1 MRVRHAAPLA
11 LMLAAAAPL
20 MLVAAAPVP
29 SPLASAL
36 AQVERAWAAANYT
49 ETAKPAQVA
58 AFDAVI
64 ARADALAARY
74 PDRAEPLVW
83 RGVAK
88 VSKAG
93 VIGGLTGFGLVKDA
107 RRDLDTA
114 QRLDPAAADGLG
126 SSQLG
131 VLYEQVP
138 GPPFAFGNRV
148 VARRY
153 LDAAVKADDS
163 LAANLAYGDHLFSG
177 GNYAAAEL
185 VLRHALAA
193 PPRPGQA
200 VSEAGRRDEV
210 KVLLAKIAAKRR

>member
-1 MRVRHAAPLA
+1 MRVRHAVPLA
-11 LMLAAAAPL
+11 MLLLAAAAPVPPPL
-20 MLVAAAPVP
+20 AAA
-29 SPLASAL
+29 LAAT
-36 AQVERAWAAANYT
+36 ERAWAAANYT
-49 ETAKPAQVA
+49 VTAKAVQTA
-58 AFDAVI
+58 AFDGVI
-64 ARADALAARY
+64 AQTDALAARY

-83 RGVAK
+83 RGVVK

-93 VIGGLTGFGLVKDA
+93 VIGGLTGFGLIKDA
-107 RRDLDTA
+107 RRDLDAA

-138 GPPFAFGNRV
+138 GPPLAFGNRV
-148 VARRY
+148 AARRY
-153 LDAAVKADDS
+153 LDAALKADPDS
-163 LAANLAYGDHLFSG
+163 LAANLAYGDYLFSG
-177 GNYAAAEL
+177 GNYATAET

-193 PPRPGQA
+193 PPRSGQA

>member
-1 MRVRHAAPLA
+1 MRAYLAAPIA
-11 LMLAAAAPL
+11 L
-20 MLVAAAPVP
+20 LVIAAAPVP
-29 SPLASAL
+29 PPLAAAL
-36 AQVERAWAAANYT
+36 AQVERGWAAANYT
-49 ETAKPAQVA
+49 VTAKLAQVA

-64 ARADALAARY
+64 AHTDALAGRY

-93 VIGGLTGFGLVKDA
+93 VIGGLSGFGLVKDA
-107 RRDLDTA
+107 RRDLEAA

-148 VARRY
+148 IARRY
-153 LDAAVKADDS
+153 LDTASKVDPDS
-163 LAANLAYGDHLFSG
+163 LATNLAYGDYLFSG
-177 GNYAAAEL
+177 GNYAAAEP

-200 VSEAGRRDEV
+200 VAEAGRRDEV
-210 KVLLAKIAAKRR
+210 KVLLDKIATKRH